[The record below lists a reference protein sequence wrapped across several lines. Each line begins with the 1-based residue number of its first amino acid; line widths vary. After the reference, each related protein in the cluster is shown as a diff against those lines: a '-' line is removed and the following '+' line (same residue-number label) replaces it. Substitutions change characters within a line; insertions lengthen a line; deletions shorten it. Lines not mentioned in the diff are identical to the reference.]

1 MARAY
6 SSEYKSTLAATSAP
20 EAPLL
25 LLEINHAALPQ
36 PVRVVQDNQ
45 DITCNGNLYVAC
57 PFRCELPDD
66 FEAQLP
72 RARLAIDNIGRELM
86 YWIET
91 SAGGAGSTVTFRQVM
106 RSRPDQV
113 EWSITMSLYNV
124 VATYKEVS
132 GDLGFDNL
140 FGRPAIQMSY
150 TPAKAPGVF

>member
-6 SSEYKSTLAATSAP
+6 SAEYKSTLAGTSAP

-25 LLEINHAALPQ
+25 LLEINHPALPE
-36 PVRVVQDNQ
+36 PVRVVQDNLNL
-45 DITCNGNLYVAC
+45 TCNGDEYIAC

-66 FEAQLP
+66 FEGQLP

-106 RSRPDQV
+106 RSRPNLV
-113 EWSITMSLYNV
+113 EWSVTMSLYNV
-124 VATYKEVS
+124 SATLKEIS
-132 GDLGFDNL
+132 GELGFDNL
-140 FGRPAIQMSY
+140 FGRPAIAMTY
-150 TPAKAPGVF
+150 RPETAPGVF